1 MLYAMVCG
9 LGSKTRR
16 KYQDANP
23 GTFYSA
29 LSNINIRIED
39 GNPAAVALRT
49 HYAQNSYI
57 SHCDIHIGNGKAGI
71 FDVGNEIENVR
82 FFGGDYGFT
91 PLKPLRP
98 GLL

>member
-1 MLYAMVCG
+1 M
-9 LGSKTRR
+9 
-16 KYQDANP
+16 
-23 GTFYSA
+23 
-29 LSNINIRIED
+29 
-39 GNPAAVALRT
+39 AVALRT

-71 FDVGNEIENVR
+71 FDVGNEIENVVSLAVIA
-82 FFGGDYGFT
+82 GFT